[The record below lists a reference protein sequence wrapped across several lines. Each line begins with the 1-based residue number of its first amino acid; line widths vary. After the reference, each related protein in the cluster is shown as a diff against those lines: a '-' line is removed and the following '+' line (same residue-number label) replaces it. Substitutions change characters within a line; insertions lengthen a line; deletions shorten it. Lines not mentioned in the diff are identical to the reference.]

1 MNGNSPKKP
10 SEAPVTAAQLPE
22 TDGIRDTSPE
32 TRGTVSHIP
41 VDAIRGRVMTNL
53 ANTPESYG
61 TVLSVSEIAE
71 SAFDRALSKN
81 TLEEAIAEIRDSF
94 PEAATERE
102 AHAAFLN
109 EYRSVF
115 AIAGRRSTPKMW
127 EQVRNHPTFETSII
141 DYLKKMVPAI
151 FNNKYSRSLYEDI
164 EYGLF
169 LLGSAQ
175 NFDILEDIRHGGM
188 QGLSGLFA
196 KCHSAVSRGLSV
208 AHTLQTR
215 ENDEFATQEGWDSF
229 ERKISA
235 FEQLCEIINKIAAM
249 HSISALD
256 KDRALSLIRMI
267 AAQIEAVGN
276 ELDNI
281 GFDPFA
287 REKLRF
293 IEGKLLGNYSHLEF
307 FDGRSAE
314 EILRKADK
322 ICDSIERGFQ
332 LQKSTRF

>member
-1 MNGNSPKKP
+1 MTSLTGTPGN
-10 SEAPVTAAQLPE
+10 
-22 TDGIRDTSPE
+22 
-32 TRGTVSHIP
+32 
-41 VDAIRGRVMTNL
+41 
-53 ANTPESYG
+53 YG
-61 TVLSVSEIAE
+61 AGPSVSEVGT
-71 SAFDRALSKN
+71 SAFDSALSKP
-81 TLEEAIAEIRDSF
+81 TVEETVAEIRRLF
-94 PEAATERE
+94 PEAADER
-102 AHAAFLN
+102 AALSAFIS
-109 EYRSVF
+109 EYRGAF
-115 AIAGRRSTPKMW
+115 AIAGRGSAAKTWELLRSYP
-127 EQVRNHPTFETSII
+127 PFETAIVE
-141 DYLKKMVPAI
+141 YLKKMVPAI
-151 FNNKYSRSLYEDI
+151 FKNKYSRSLYEDI

-188 QGLSGLFA
+188 RGLSGLFA

-208 AHTLQTR
+208 AHTLQSH
-215 ENDEFATQEGWDSF
+215 DDALAAQEGWDSF

-249 HSISALD
+249 HSISTLD

-276 ELDNI
+276 ELDDI

-307 FDGRSAE
+307 FDGRTAD
-314 EILRKADK
+314 EILKKADK
-322 ICDSIERGFQ
+322 ICESIER
-332 LQKSTRF
+332 

>member
-1 MNGNSPKKP
+1 MTSLTGTPENYGAGPSA
-10 SEAPVTAAQLPE
+10 SEA
-22 TDGIRDTSPE
+22 
-32 TRGTVSHIP
+32 GT
-41 VDAIRGRVMTNL
+41 
-53 ANTPESYG
+53 
-61 TVLSVSEIAE
+61 
-71 SAFDRALSKN
+71 SAFDSALSKP
-81 TLEEAIAEIRDSF
+81 TVEETVAEIRRLF
-94 PEAATERE
+94 PEVADERAALS
-102 AHAAFLN
+102 AFIS
-109 EYRSVF
+109 EYRGAF
-115 AIAGRRSTPKMW
+115 AIAGRGSAAKTW
-127 EQVRNHPTFETSII
+127 ELLRNYPPFETAIVE
-141 DYLKKMVPAI
+141 YLKKMVPAI
-151 FNNKYSRSLYEDI
+151 FKNKYSRSLYEDI

-188 QGLSGLFA
+188 RGLSGLFA

-208 AHTLQTR
+208 AHTLQSH
-215 ENDEFATQEGWDSF
+215 DDALAAQEGWDSF

-249 HSISALD
+249 HSISTLD

-276 ELDNI
+276 ELDDI

-307 FDGRSAE
+307 FDGRTAD
-314 EILRKADK
+314 EILK
-322 ICDSIERGFQ
+322 
-332 LQKSTRF
+332 